1 MFTTIIGTS
10 FLLSSKVC
18 EHLKNGVEDLLENVP
33 DTKSL
38 SFLDEE
44 SVFKSTIP
52 EVALSWREYTILR
65 VSPIYVDNQVRI
77 FLSIF

>member
-52 EVALSWREYTILR
+52 EVALS
-65 VSPIYVDNQVRI
+65 
-77 FLSIF
+77 